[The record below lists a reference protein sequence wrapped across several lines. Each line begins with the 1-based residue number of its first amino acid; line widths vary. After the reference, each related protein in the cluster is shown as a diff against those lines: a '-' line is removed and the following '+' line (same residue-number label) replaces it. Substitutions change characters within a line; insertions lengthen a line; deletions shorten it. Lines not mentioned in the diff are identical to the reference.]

1 MRHHR
6 RRERIAFDFHPE
18 FLHQTCANQS
28 WRNACVEELPDFA
41 RLQSTQGRDRQVMKR
56 SSCIRL
62 VQRTAKKYPW
72 FMPAARDT
80 PRIDE
85 NRHAASI
92 DEED

>member
-6 RRERIAFDFHPE
+6 RQERIVFDFHPE

-28 WRNACVEELPDFA
+28 WRSACSPDFA
-41 RLQSTQGRDRQVMKR
+41 RLQSTLGRACQVMKR
-56 SSCIRL
+56 STPAAFVSFNAR
-62 VQRTAKKYPW
+62 RKKFPW

-85 NRHAASI
+85 NLQAASI